1 MDWPNGTK
9 IKVED
14 GDHGFALKGNIVYT
28 QSIWTGIQERASQ
41 KKCVLLRM
49 TVQDLSL
56 LEESLMLQLLISAL
70 TSCKRFWI
78 TMVGLERSSK
88 LLQIEEHNSMQ
99 IRRTKMKKAK
109 VDLRLSFS
117 KKKYSI

>member
-1 MDWPNGTK
+1 MDERKPGL
-9 IKVED
+9 D
-14 GDHGFALKGNIVYT
+14 MKGNIVYLRFT
-28 QSIWTGIQERASQ
+28 WIGIQEKSSK

-49 TVQDLSL
+49 TVQDISF

-70 TSCKRFWI
+70 TSFKRFGI

-117 KKKYSI
+117 KKKYST

>member
-1 MDWPNGTK
+1 
-9 IKVED
+9 VED
-14 GDHGFALKGNIVYT
+14 GKPGFDMKGNIVYP
-28 QSIWTGIQERASQ
+28 QFIWIGIQEKSSK

-49 TVQDLSL
+49 IVQDLSL

-117 KKKYSI
+117 KKKYST